1 MSVRTGRHR
10 ESISFFSDPEQDFGF
25 SYQYV
30 IDRVSDKELGA
41 DARGDSPN
49 WAQLIPPVLSLFT
62 R

>member
-41 DARGDSPN
+41 DARGDWPS
-49 WAQLIPPVLSLFT
+49 
-62 R
+62 